1 MAKAATFF
9 VDQSG
14 KAFPSPQEAAVSD
27 LALALG
33 RTGEYGG
40 QADAIARMLFEN
52 RQKIEGAFR
61 DLDELL
67 DQYPAFKAKLAD
79 IELDEAIKS

>member
-1 MAKAATFF
+1 MAKPATYF

-14 KAFPSPQEAAVSD
+14 KAFPTPQEAAVSD

-52 RQKIEGAFR
+52 RQKVEGAFR
-61 DLDELL
+61 DLDVLL
-67 DQYPAFKAKLAD
+67 DQYPVFKEKLAGV
-79 IELDEAIKS
+79 ETEEQPKS